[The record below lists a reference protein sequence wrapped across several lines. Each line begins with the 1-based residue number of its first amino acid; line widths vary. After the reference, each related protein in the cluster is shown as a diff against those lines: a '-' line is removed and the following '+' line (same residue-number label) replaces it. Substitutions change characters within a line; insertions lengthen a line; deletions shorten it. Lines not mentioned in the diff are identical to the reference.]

1 MASTHGFIAK
11 STVGAGGAAYIEFTS
26 IPQSY
31 TDLIVFMSGRST
43 TGSPDAG
50 MEINGEGSSNI
61 SSRYMF
67 SVDGSVTNG
76 SSGSYIALVG
86 LPKSGTTSNTFGN
99 VTIYISN
106 YASSQYKPISVESI
120 TENMS
125 SSETFLTL
133 TAGLYSSSSA
143 ISSLKLTGNFAQHST
158 AYLYGIKNS

>member
-1 MASTHGFIAK
+1 MANTYGFIAK
-11 STVGAGGAAYIEFTS
+11 STVGSGGASFIEFTS
-26 IPQSY
+26 IPQFY
-31 TDLIVFMSGRST
+31 TDLVVFMSGRST

-50 MEINGEGSSNI
+50 VQFNGEGSSNI

-76 SSGSYIALVG
+76 SNGSYIALVG
-86 LPKSGTTSNTFGN
+86 LPKSGTTSNTFGS
-99 VTIYISN
+99 VTIYITN
-106 YASSQYKPISVESI
+106 YTSSQNKPISVESV

-125 SSETFLTL
+125 SSETFLAL

-143 ISSLKLTGNFAQHST
+143 ISSLKLTGDFAQNSS

>member
-26 IPQSY
+26 ISQAY
-31 TDLIVFMSGRST
+31 TDLVVFMSGRST

-67 SVDGSVTNG
+67 SVDGSITNG
-76 SSGSYIALVG
+76 SGGGFIALVG

-106 YASSQYKPISVESI
+106 YTSSQYKPISVESV
-120 TENMS
+120 TSNNS
-125 SSETFLTL
+125 TSEVFLAR
-133 TAGLYSSSSA
+133 TAAVYSSSSA

>member
-1 MASTHGFIAK
+1 MANTYSLIAS
-11 STVGAGGAAYIEFTS
+11 STVGSGGAAFIQFTS

-31 TDLIVFMSGRST
+31 TDLVVFMSGRST

-50 MEINGEGSSNI
+50 LQFNGEGSSNI

-67 SVDGSVTNG
+67 SVDGSITSG

-99 VTIYISN
+99 VTIHIAN
-106 YASSQYKPISVESI
+106 YTSSQQKAISVESV

-133 TAGLYSSSSA
+133 TAGVYSSSSA
-143 ISSLKLTGNFAQHST
+143 VSSLKLTGDFAQHSS
-158 AYLYGIKNS
+158 AYLYGIKNF